1 MRRIDGYLFSQL
13 IYVAAELGVADV
25 LAGRPALE
33 RRGRRGGRGRS
44 GGAAPRAAGL
54 VLEHVVAEDDDRR
67 FALTELGALLRT
79 DAAGSLRGPALAR
92 GRVYYGA
99 AAGLL
104 ETVRAGGTA
113 FEHVHGEPFF
123 DHLARHPEREASFQD
138 SMAGRAAR
146 ETAAVVAAYDFT
158 RARRSSTWAAA
169 TACCSRRCCAPR
181 RAWRRAVR
189 PAPRGRPGARAPR
202 RRRPRRALRVRG
214 RRLLRRRA
222 GRRRPTTCSR
232 ACSTT
237 GTTRPAGRILAACR
251 RALPA
256 GGRLLVV
263 EALLPERAADA
274 PGAITMDLHMLVLL
288 GARERTE
295 AEYGAL
301 LASAGLR
308 LERAHPAGELTVLE
322 AVAA

>member
-1 MRRIDGYLFSQL
+1 MRRIDGYLSSQL
-13 IYVAAELGVADV
+13 IYVAAELGVADALAAGPRSSAEVAAAVGADPAALHRV
-25 LAGRPALE
+25 LR
-33 RRGRRGGRGRS
+33 
-44 GGAAPRAAGL
+44 GL
-54 VLEHVVAEDDDRR
+54 VLEDVVAEDDEGR

-79 DAAGSLRGPALAR
+79 DAAGSLRGPAQAR

-104 ETVRAGGTA
+104 ETVRVGGTA

-123 DHLARHPEREASFQD
+123 DHLARNPDREAAFQD

-158 RARRSSTWAAA
+158 RARRVVDVGGGDGVLLEAVLRAAPGVDGVLFDRPFVA
-169 TACCSRRCCAPR
+169 D
-181 RAWRRAVR
+181 RARERLAG
-189 PAPRGRPGARAPR
+189 AGLGARCECVGGDFFDAVP
-202 RRRPRRALRVRG
+202 AGADHYVLSRV
-214 RRLLRRRA
+214 LHDWDDE
-222 GRRRPTTCSR
+222 
-232 ACSTT
+232 
-237 GTTRPAGRILAACR
+237 PAGRILAACR

-295 AEYGAL
+295 AEYRAL
-301 LASAGLR
+301 LATAGLR
-308 LERAHPAGELTVLE
+308 LARAHTAGELAVRE